1 MVEGADNRFES
12 VERGPPSVSVS
23 VSVVGV
29 SVRRRRRSFKRSV
42 GLVGEERERL
52 MKKKKSV
59 DVCVG
64 PCVSPSCCAR
74 YASQNA
80 ASSSRSVDCQVRKV
94 FAAPLPASRVPP
106 PFHRIRD
113 PKFPNRAP
121 RGHETPILF
130 YGQTVAARR
139 WNPAQHQNSTQHHVP
154 PLGSQPGGKIGRL
167 LP

>member
-1 MVEGADNRFES
+1 MRVPTIGS
-12 VERGPPSVSVS
+12 SPSNEVHHRCRWWVCL
-23 VSVVGV
+23 SVVVVVPLSG
-29 SVRRRRRSFKRSV
+29 RLGWGKR
-42 GLVGEERERL
+42 ETDE
-52 MKKKKSV
+52 KKKCV

-113 PKFPNRAP
+113 PKFPNQAP
-121 RGHETPILF
+121 RGHETPNF
-130 YGQTVAARR
+130 HYGQTVAARR

-154 PLGSQPGGKIGRL
+154 PLGSQPGGKIGRQ